1 MAPLPYALTNIVANQ
16 ALSGLFGFTSTDR
29 FLGVRVA
36 GLPQVANGPVDTSY
50 KMTDFGIAR
59 AKVPEPG
66 SLALLALA
74 ASALAFARRRR
85 RA

>member
-16 ALSGLFGFTSTDR
+16 ALSGFFGFTSTDR

-36 GLPQVANGPVDTSY
+36 ALPQVANGPVDTSH
-50 KMTDFGIAR
+50 KITDVSIAR
-59 AKVPEPG
+59 ATVPEPG

-74 ASALAFARRRR
+74 GSALAVARRRG